1 MRLIE
6 IVNARDS
13 LQKLIVQD
21 LPIRTAYELM
31 KFTDEAN
38 RHLSFY
44 GQELGKFNPEEYPER
59 LEELN
64 EMDVDIGGT
73 DRVKISLDWGLK
85 LSASD
90 VKMLAPLVNFE

>member
-44 GQELGKFNPEEYPER
+44 GQELGKFNPEEDPER

-64 EMDVDIGGT
+64 EMDVDIDGT